1 MARTKK
7 SKYEVVKFIEDKV
20 QKSKALVF
28 VNVKGLK
35 VQEIQEL
42 RKKCKEEKT
51 EVYVAKK
58 SLLKHV
64 LDTHNIEGLNPKMY
78 EGEVGVIFAYEDEI
92 SHAKVVTDFAKKH
105 EALGIFGACM
115 FSATRVAT
123 LMDAQGVRRLA
134 AIPSKQE
141 LLASLVGSIASPL
154 RGLVGVLNG
163 PQRGFVQV
171 LNQLAQQ
178 KA

>member
-1 MARTKK
+1 MARTKI
-7 SKYEVVKFIEDKV
+7 SKHEVVKFIEDKV

-35 VQEIQEL
+35 VHEIQEL

-78 EGEVGVIFAYEDEI
+78 EGEVGVIFAYEDEV
-92 SHAKVVTDFAKKH
+92 SHAKIVTDFAKKH

-115 FSATRVAT
+115 FSAQGAT

-134 AIPSKQE
+134 AIPSRQE